1 MSEEWFGDRLKRFMK
16 EPPGN
21 HGNHEC
27 NPRCLA
33 TALRHRNTNE
43 VNRWRRNGR
52 PPKLDSGHVNTIA
65 QHLGLS
71 SAQHKELRE
80 AQIRGLSRPR
90 PKKQPPTEP
99 PPPDIP
105 TPPPYAGATGKAVVE
120 KLIAL
125 LEEAPDGTGRDE
137 PNNTITLT
145 WRSRTPLQMT
155 DEQQRRWRMA
165 FQSLLQR
172 GWQVRYLCLLDRNVY
187 RTVNLV
193 QNMLEYTSMGVYL
206 PRYFTTGYATLPAA
220 IDLLVIPGVSGAWLY
235 ASHAPD
241 RADAAIIVHNQRQV
255 RAMMEHAEQL
265 ERQTLPLV
273 TPPTRPRT
281 GYASAEPVIAIRE
294 AEDNSGGRLLFKYGL
309 SLFTQP
315 KKWFEGATA
324 PQASGL
330 AMTAEQWEISRQNQ
344 LQRITAFERYVQHDE
359 YRDICPLSALESL
372 IRDGVYPRDD
382 IFFER
387 AQGLRRSREHLKNM
401 VAVMEDNP
409 LYSIGFIED
418 RHIAPPGSAANR
430 RLDSMWQVTGDGNVF
445 LATWVP
451 DAAGRLVSANLHI
464 TEHNVAQ
471 GFREYFEQM
480 WSRIP
485 LADRERDDVMRRL
498 NREIKKL
505 DRRIAREEE

>member
-1 MSEEWFGDRLKRFMK
+1 MSEEWFGDCLKQLMQK
-16 EPPGN
+16 PPS
-21 HGNHEC
+21 NHEC

-90 PKKQPPTEP
+90 PEKQQPEDLP
-99 PPPDIP
+99 PPGPV
-105 TPPPYAGATGKAVVE
+105 PPPYAGATGKAAVE

-125 LEEAPDGTGRDE
+125 LEEAPEGTGRDE

-165 FQSLLQR
+165 LQSALQR

-206 PRYFTTGYATLPAA
+206 PRYFTTSYATLPAA
-220 IDLLVIPGVSGAWLY
+220 IDLLVIPGVGGAWLY
-235 ASHAPD
+235 AAHAPN
-241 RADAAIIVHNQRQV
+241 RADAGIFVHNQRQV
-255 RAMMEHAEQL
+255 RAMMEHAGQL

-273 TPPTRPRT
+273 TPPARHGT
-281 GYASAEPVIAIRE
+281 GHATAEPVIAIRE

-315 KKWFEGATA
+315 KDWFTGAAA

-330 AMTAEQWEISRQNQ
+330 AMTAEQWEISRKNQ
-344 LQRITAFERYVQHDE
+344 LQRIAAFERYVQHDE

-387 AQGLRRSREHLKNM
+387 TQGLRRCLEHLRNT
-401 VAVMEDNP
+401 VAVLKENP

-418 RHIAPPGSAANR
+418 RHIAPPGSAADR
-430 RLDSMWQVTGDGNVF
+430 RLDTMWQVTGDGSVF

-464 TEHNVAQ
+464 TEHYIAQ
-471 GFREYFEQM
+471 GFREYFEQL
-480 WSRIP
+480 WNKIP
-485 LADRERDDVMRRL
+485 PADRERDDVIRRL
-498 NREIKKL
+498 NHEIKEL
-505 DRRIAREEE
+505 ERRIARAKA

>member
-1 MSEEWFGDRLKRFMK
+1 MSEEWFGDCLKQLMK
-16 EPPGN
+16 KPPS
-21 HGNHEC
+21 NHEC

-33 TALRHRNTNE
+33 YALGHRNTNE

-52 PPKLDSGHVNTIA
+52 PPKLDSGHVEKIA

-90 PKKQPPTEP
+90 PKKQPSEDP
-99 PPPDIP
+99 PPPVDD

-155 DEQQRRWRMA
+155 DEQQRRWRVA

-220 IDLLVIPGVSGAWLY
+220 TDLLVIPGVGGAWLY
-235 ASHAPD
+235 AAHAAD
-241 RADAAIIVHNQRQV
+241 RADAGIIVRNQQQV
-255 RAMMEHAEQL
+255 RAMMEHAAQL
-265 ERQTLPLV
+265 ERQTLPLA
-273 TPPTRPRT
+273 TPPARHGT
-281 GYASAEPVIAIRE
+281 GHATANPVIAIRE

-315 KKWFEGATA
+315 KAWFTEAAA

-344 LQRITAFERYVQHDE
+344 LQRVAAFERYVQHDE

-387 AQGLRRSREHLKNM
+387 TQGPRRCLEHLRNT
-401 VAVMEDNP
+401 VAVLQENP
-409 LYSIGFIED
+409 LYSIGFIDD
-418 RHIAPPGSAANR
+418 RRLAPPGSAANR
-430 RLDSMWQVTGDGNVF
+430 RLDSMWQVTGDGSVF

-471 GFREYFEQM
+471 GFREYFEQL
-480 WSRIP
+480 WNKIP
-485 LADRERDDVMRRL
+485 PADHERDAVIRRL
-498 NREIKKL
+498 NHEIKEL
-505 DRRIAREEE
+505 ERRIARAKA